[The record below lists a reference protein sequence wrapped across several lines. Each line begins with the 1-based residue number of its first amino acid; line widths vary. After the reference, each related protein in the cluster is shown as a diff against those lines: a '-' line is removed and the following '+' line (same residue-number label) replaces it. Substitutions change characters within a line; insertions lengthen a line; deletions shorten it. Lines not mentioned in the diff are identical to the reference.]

1 MDDVVAATPP
11 GSGEWLQRV
20 RAGIRPAC
28 ESAVAAADVDGGGLA
43 LLSSHGV
50 RNVVFTSNDVSAVL
64 EDLQIDL
71 AEGPCIDAATD
82 RAPVMA
88 GDLRDAKHTYAARWP
103 FFVPR
108 IDDLGVGGIFAFPLL
123 VGPVVLGTFE
133 LYRVARG
140 LLDESQVSATVE
152 STGVLGR
159 AILDL
164 SEPPGFGDMGGPRT
178 FVHQAA
184 GMVMLQIDG
193 TIDEAMAYLRARAF
207 VEGVPLVDLS
217 AEVVRGD
224 RHFRKDEG

>member
-11 GSGEWLQRV
+11 GSDEWLQRV

-28 ESAVAAADVDGGGLA
+28 ESAVAAAAVDGGGLA
-43 LLSSHGV
+43 LLSSRGV
-50 RNVVFTSNDVSAVL
+50 RSVVFTSDDVSEVL

-71 AEGPCIDAATD
+71 AEGPCIDAAAD
-82 RAPVMA
+82 RVPVMA
-88 GDLRDAKHTYAARWP
+88 GDLRDAKDVYATRWP

-108 IDDLGVGGIFAFPLL
+108 IDALGVRGIFAFPLL
-123 VGPVVLGTFE
+123 IGPVVLGTLE

-140 LLDESQVSATVE
+140 LLDESQVSATAQSADE
-152 STGVLGR
+152 LGR
-159 AILDL
+159 TILDL
-164 SEPPGFGDMGGPRT
+164 SEPSGFGEVGGPRT

-207 VEGVPLVDLS
+207 VDGVSLVDLS

-224 RHFRKDEG
+224 RHFRKDET

>member
-1 MDDVVAATPP
+1 M
-11 GSGEWLQRV
+11 
-20 RAGIRPAC
+20 
-28 ESAVAAADVDGGGLA
+28 
-43 LLSSHGV
+43 
-50 RNVVFTSNDVSAVL
+50 RNVVLTTDDVSEVL

-71 AEGPCIDAATD
+71 AEGPCIDAAAD
-82 RAPVMA
+82 RAPVIV
-88 GDLRDAKHTYAARWP
+88 GDLRDAKQTYAARWP
-103 FFVPR
+103 FFLPR
-108 IDDLGVGGIFAFPLL
+108 IDALGVGGIFAFPLL

-152 STGVLGR
+152 STVVLGR